1 MGKGSDMKDFLS
13 KRDSKIPAMGDSRR
27 ALVGDE
33 IAEADGDQVLKGLE
47 SPKFLRI
54 LRSIG

>member
-1 MGKGSDMKDFLS
+1 MKDFLS